1 MKFLLILNIESNLN
15 NICQFSFFSI
25 YTYISHLFFF
35 CGHFGHFFLN
45 GIFNVYIFGLHFN
58 QRNIEIR
65 YNEFEGFLFPVYFII

>member
-1 MKFLLILNIESNLN
+1 MKFFLILNIESNLN

-35 CGHFGHFFLN
+35 CGHFGHSFLN
-45 GIFNVYIFGLHFN
+45 GIFNVYIFGLYFN